1 MENVINKI
9 KETANKAKE
18 KLKNLSTVDILKTAG
33 GVLGIIGAIAVI
45 KAGAELPVYEVSEI
59 HPIEEMVETEESE

>member
-18 KLKNLSTVDILKTAG
+18 KLKKFSRIPKKMG
-33 GVLGIIGAIAVI
+33 
-45 KAGAELPVYEVSEI
+45 
-59 HPIEEMVETEESE
+59 HVEYW

>member
-18 KLKNLSTVDILKTAG
+18 KLKNLSTADILKTVG
-33 GVLGIIGAIAVI
+33 GILGIVGAVAVI
-45 KAGAELPVYEVSEI
+45 KAGAEMPVYEVNQI